1 MMTIR
6 SLTTLDELEDVQ
18 QLERLVWSMEPIP
31 THQTSTAIKN
41 GGMMI
46 GAFDGDRLVGFNYGF
61 PGFRDGVAY
70 VCSHMMG
77 IDPAYRSRGIGERL
91 KRTQRERA
99 LELGYTMIHWTFDPL
114 QTRNAYLNLTKL
126 GGVCYTYYPNC
137 YGEMKDGLNAGL
149 PSDRFEIS
157 WHIASSHVADGFT
170 LPDVARIPLGLYIEH
185 DDGPELR
192 LALPSSFNA
201 ACYTLPVLPNIDDV
215 KANDPTLAM
224 KWRMDVRNAC
234 MKLFAADYAIVS
246 LERRDA
252 YYEYVAV
259 PRDTLHL

>member
-31 THQTSTAIKN
+31 THQTSTAIQN

-70 VCSHMMG
+70 VCSHMLG
-77 IDPAYRSRGIGERL
+77 SDPVYRSRGIGERL
-91 KRTQRERA
+91 NRTQRERA

-114 QTRNAYLNLTKL
+114 QTRNAYLNLTQL

-149 PSDRFEIS
+149 
-157 WHIASSHVADGFT
+157 
-170 LPDVARIPLGLYIEH
+170 
-185 DDGPELR
+185 
-192 LALPSSFNA
+192 
-201 ACYTLPVLPNIDDV
+201 
-215 KANDPTLAM
+215 
-224 KWRMDVRNAC
+224 
-234 MKLFAADYAIVS
+234 
-246 LERRDA
+246 
-252 YYEYVAV
+252 
-259 PRDTLHL
+259 